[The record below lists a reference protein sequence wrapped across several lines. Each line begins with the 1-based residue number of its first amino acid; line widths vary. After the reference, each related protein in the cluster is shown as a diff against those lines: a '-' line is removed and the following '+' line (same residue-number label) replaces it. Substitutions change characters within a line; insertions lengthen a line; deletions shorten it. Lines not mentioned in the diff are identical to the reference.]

1 MDHLQHVF
9 AMEIASRRMNCA
21 RLRVAVCLD
30 CFTFTSIISGI
41 GWVIG
46 MMNDGI
52 GHQARQSVPFRK
64 WSDQTG

>member
-9 AMEIASRRMNCA
+9 AMEIASLRMNCA

-52 GHQARQSVPFRK
+52 GHQTRQSVPFRN
-64 WSDQTG
+64 WCD